1 MLVLLTNSGTL
12 GTFLFSLPNLPK
24 PNLCYPY
31 GAMFSKPLEGGR
43 APSAPA
49 PARGPNV
56 GRHLGHS
63 DQILVKSSCG
73 CFFNFTLCNFLFLF
87 SALKVQRRHD
97 VFKDNQLVVYDGG
110 KNAYAPRPINIA
122 SGNWF
127 EARLLLHYLDLWTFI
142 CPVFGNLFRFIGS

>member
-49 PARGPNV
+49 PAREAQT
-56 GRHLGHS
+56 LADTS
-63 DQILVKSSCG
+63 DQILVKICCG
-73 CFFNFTLCNFLFLF
+73 CFLILRCAIFCSSFQLSRSSDAMTCSRTTSWLSTTAARTPTRPGPSTSPAGAGSRQGSSYTTWICGLLFVQFLETYF
-87 SALKVQRRHD
+87 
-97 VFKDNQLVVYDGG
+97 
-110 KNAYAPRPINIA
+110 
-122 SGNWF
+122 
-127 EARLLLHYLDLWTFI
+127 DL
-142 CPVFGNLFRFIGS
+142 